1 MSNALGTSNIYSLV
15 QLGGP
20 VMWPLLGLSVMTI
33 ATALERAGFWMR
45 LISKEDRIVHD
56 VLDAAHHS
64 LDDAAKIAYQARN
77 LAIGRFLFATLRLS
91 DSSPETFH
99 LAMEAAAEREFIQM
113 RKGDK
118 LLETVVGIAPLLGL
132 LGTVT
137 GLMATFSSLNLGGGS
152 GANAGLSKAA
162 AGIGEALITTAA
174 GMFVAIL
181 ALIFFRIFVTLQAMQ
196 MDYFNTV
203 GNQLELIYR
212 HVWCEDRDYR
222 STQAT
227 SGIQPA
233 EAKPDPEPSTV
244 SGFHVP
250 SSSYLATR
258 KRGMSLSDKY

>member
-1 MSNALGTSNIYSLV
+1 MSNVVGASNIYSLIL
-15 QLGGP
+15 QGGP

-33 ATALERAGFWMR
+33 GCALERAGYWLK
-45 LISKEDRIVHD
+45 LISQEDRIVHD
-56 VLDAAHHS
+56 VLESAHYS

-137 GLMATFSSLNLGGGS
+137 GLMATFANLNLSGGS
-152 GANAGLSKAA
+152 AATAGLSKAA

-181 ALIFFRIFVTLQAMQ
+181 ALVFFRIFVTFQAKQ
-196 MDYFNTV
+196 IDYFNNV

-212 HVWCEDRDYR
+212 HVWCADREYR
-222 STQAT
+222 STKST
-227 SGIQPA
+227 
-233 EAKPDPEPSTV
+233 PDAQNPEVET
-244 SGFHVP
+244 VP
-250 SSSYLATR
+250 SAIGALRLPPSSYLDTR

>member
-1 MSNALGTSNIYSLV
+1 MSNAVGVSNIYTLV
-15 QLGGP
+15 QQGG
-20 VMWPLLGLSVMTI
+20 VFMWPLLGLSVMTI
-33 ATALERAGFWMR
+33 ATALERAGFWLQ
-45 LISKEDRIVHD
+45 LISHEDRIVHD

-113 RKGDK
+113 HKGDK

-137 GLMATFSSLNLGGGS
+137 GLMTTFGNLNLGGGS
-152 GANAGLSKAA
+152 AATSGLSKAA

-181 ALIFFRIFVTLQAMQ
+181 ALVFFRIFVTLQAKQ

-222 STQAT
+222 STQVT
-227 SGIQPA
+227 SGIQSPA
-233 EAKPDPEPSTV
+233 PEPEPSTV
-244 SGFHVP
+244 SDLRIP
-250 SSSYLATR
+250 SSSYLNTR
-258 KRGMSLSDKY
+258 KRGLSLSDKY